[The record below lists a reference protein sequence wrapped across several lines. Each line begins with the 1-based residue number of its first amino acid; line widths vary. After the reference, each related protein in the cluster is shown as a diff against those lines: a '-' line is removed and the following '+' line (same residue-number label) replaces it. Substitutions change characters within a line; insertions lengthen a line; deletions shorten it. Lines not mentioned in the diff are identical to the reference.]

1 MMLYRGR
8 RYAFGLSRQP
18 PATCMWDL
26 KKDPSG
32 PPIRTWPVG
41 DQGWTDGWKVF
52 VRKESTWYDLL
63 NPPRCLTCGS
73 ADVVLLG
80 RGDTTNFECKVCH
93 HGW

>member
-52 VRKESTWYDLL
+52 VRKESTWYDLR
-63 NPPRCLTCGS
+63 NPPRCLACGS
-73 ADVVLLG
+73 PEVVLLG
-80 RGDTTNFECKVCH
+80 KWDTTNFECKVCH